1 MTNLVLTPADL
12 LARGLDLPPL
22 PTLPGDVP
30 LGTCCAITGQPISVG
45 YPVGD
50 MVTGATAEFLDCF
63 RGGVSGWVSESA
75 ARCFKNADPRHGNP
89 TARSILAFEDG
100 VCWMPLIARK
110 SAQEQGRAAWSDLV
124 REVWPAR
131 QGQQCLILLTTD
143 TKKRIWIRARV
154 GALGSRTPIM
164 CYDSGS
170 GLNEVRLI
178 DWEALIKCLNLV
190 EEVYTRGFPKVVIAD
205 HLVGAWKT
213 VQEVGMSETRRLEAN
228 IKSWRLRLE
237 FRVALLIAQKH
248 EEEADGGE

>member
-1 MTNLVLTPADL
+1 
-12 LARGLDLPPL
+12 
-22 PTLPGDVP
+22 
-30 LGTCCAITGQPISVG
+30 
-45 YPVGD
+45 
-50 MVTGATAEFLDCF
+50 
-63 RGGVSGWVSESA
+63 
-75 ARCFKNADPRHGNP
+75 
-89 TARSILAFEDG
+89 
-100 VCWMPLIARK
+100 
-110 SAQEQGRAAWSDLV
+110 
-124 REVWPAR
+124 
-131 QGQQCLILLTTD
+131 
-143 TKKRIWIRARV
+143 
-154 GALGSRTPIM
+154 M